1 MHTKM
6 PTTAKRPYRR
16 DSMREEVDI
25 PDSSPSRPPK
35 RRKRASDPKPKPKS
49 KHPTANQQPAV
60 PEMESQ
66 EEIIFKLKKHL
77 GLPGVVQVLED
88 HADDKYEQEYGGG
101 VQAFAK
107 LVGKGWTYYVKDQ
120 EVQIGRNPN
129 EGQEEA
135 PGAAAEVDID
145 LGPNKMISRQHARI
159 FFDDGWRFQVNSRNG
174 AKVNHTTF
182 HRNHGPKELHS
193 GNVINISGI
202 EMIFVLPGGPFE
214 VDPEYLRKI
223 ESAVDDVE
231 EADEAEDAED
241 AEDVE
246 DVERY
251 SEEPHDVPLPPPTN
265 GARVQ
270 NGVPQAIA
278 PAPANWQ
285 RAATP
290 RTSLKVPSSAK
301 RPHTSYSAGG
311 TMIMNDSENVDL
323 SLDSNHHIKPG
334 YSYAQ
339 MIAQVIFE
347 APNQMLLLNG
357 IYQAIMAKYAYYR
370 FQAPG
375 GWQNS
380 IRHNLSLNQNYDK
393 IPRGKDE
400 PGKGKKWFIKPAC
413 YDTIAALAQSAP
425 GRGGGHRGSSQP
437 ASPITTADRGF
448 DDESS
453 PDSVGIKRKSP
464 ASRSPRMRPHQTN
477 RLQFTPERAPRIQSL
492 QHDFPGDGSPLP
504 RHHRRAQKNAPGF
517 SDNLPNSPP
526 TLSSSYQQDD
536 GNTFVTPAPHR
547 VYPHLAPPST
557 AQRPSQHMPTS
568 SPAPFWTF
576 ADGTPQHGYRG
587 YDNSPI
593 KGFQPSALP
602 DSSPPPMRRA
612 SAMSPTK
619 NAVIGK
625 LQMPDVDEV
634 EEEEEK
640 GFDLTKG
647 FQSIS
652 QFHLE
657 SVSKLAATPVSG
669 SLAARI

>member
-6 PTTAKRPYRR
+6 PASAKRPYRR
-16 DSMREEVDI
+16 DSMREEIDI

-35 RRKRASDPKPKPKS
+35 RRKRASEPKPKS
-49 KHPTANQQPAV
+49 NHSTSNQQPV
-60 PEMESQ
+60 PEMENQ

-77 GLPGVVQVLED
+77 GLFSVVQVLED

-107 LVGKGWTYYVKDQ
+107 LAGNGWTYYVKDQ
-120 EVQIGRNPN
+120 EVQIGRNPA
-129 EGQEEA
+129 EGQEEV
-135 PGAAAEVDID
+135 PGAVAEVDID
-145 LGPNKMISRQHARI
+145 LGPSKMISRQHARI
-159 FFDDGWRFQVNSRNG
+159 FFDDGWRIQVNSRNG
-174 AKVNHTTF
+174 AKVNGTMF
-182 HRNHGPKELHS
+182 VRNHEPKELHS
-193 GNVINISGI
+193 GDVINVSGI
-202 EMIFVLPGGPFE
+202 EMIFVLPGGPFKIH
-214 VDPEYLRKI
+214 PEYLRKI
-223 ESAVDDVE
+223 ESTVDDGE
-231 EADEAEDAED
+231 EADEVEED

-246 DVERY
+246 DAQRD
-251 SEEPHDVPLPPPTN
+251 SEEPSDVPLPPSTN
-265 GARVQ
+265 GARAQ

-290 RTSLKVPSSAK
+290 RASLKVPSSAK
-301 RPHTSYSAGG
+301 RPPTGYSAGG

-400 PGKGKKWFIKPAC
+400 PGKGKKWFIKPSC

-437 ASPITTADRGF
+437 VSPAAAADRGF

-453 PDSVGIKRKSP
+453 PDSVARKRKSS

-477 RLQFTPERAPRIQSL
+477 RPQFTPERAPRIQNL

-504 RHHRRAQKNAPGF
+504 RHYRRVQKNAPGF

-576 ADGTPQHGYRG
+576 ADGTPNHGFRG

-593 KGFQPSALP
+593 KRFQPSVIP
-602 DSSPPPMRRA
+602 DSSPPPMRRTPA
-612 SAMSPTK
+612 PSPTK
-619 NAVIGK
+619 SAVLGK

-657 SVSKLAATPVSG
+657 SVAKLTATPVSG